1 MGRGHR
7 AAIHSEDPQLILDLA
22 NAVEAGRI
30 VVNAPSGQGAAGFGT
45 HLPPTFTIGT
55 GYFGRSSIAENIGP
69 EHLVQW
75 TKVAF
80 TDDPAER
87 VADFS
92 AARLR
97 FAGPLPEAPS
107 DGVPG
112 KGRPRPGT
120 AATLD
125 PDQAMVREEFG
136 RIIVE
141 DLRGALK
148 S

>member
-7 AAIHSEDPQLILDLA
+7 AAILSQDPQLILDFA

-45 HLPPTFTIGT
+45 QLPPTFTIGT
-55 GYFGRSSIAENIGP
+55 GYFRRSSIAENIGP
-69 EHLVQW
+69 EHLLQW

-80 TDDPAER
+80 TDDP
-87 VADFS
+87 
-92 AARLR
+92 
-97 FAGPLPEAPS
+97 
-107 DGVPG
+107 G
-112 KGRPRPGT
+112 KGRPCPGR

-125 PDQAMVREEFG
+125 PDQAMVREEFR
-136 RIIVE
+136 RIIVDE
-141 DLRGALK
+141 LRGALK